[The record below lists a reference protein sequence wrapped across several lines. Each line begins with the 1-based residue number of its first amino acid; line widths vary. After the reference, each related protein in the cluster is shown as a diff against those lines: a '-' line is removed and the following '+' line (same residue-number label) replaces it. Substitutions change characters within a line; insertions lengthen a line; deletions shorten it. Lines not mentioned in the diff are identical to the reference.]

1 MIEFTE
7 PLWYNGCMVRSKEM
21 KMTENELKAM
31 WSEQNYERRA
41 NGMGSVSYANW
52 KRQQAALAEF
62 FNKIKEAK

>member
-1 MIEFTE
+1 MIEFTG
-7 PLWYNGCMVRSKEM
+7 PLRYNDCMVSKEM
-21 KMTENELKAM
+21 KMTENEQKAM

-41 NGMGSVSYANW
+41 NGMGSVSYADW